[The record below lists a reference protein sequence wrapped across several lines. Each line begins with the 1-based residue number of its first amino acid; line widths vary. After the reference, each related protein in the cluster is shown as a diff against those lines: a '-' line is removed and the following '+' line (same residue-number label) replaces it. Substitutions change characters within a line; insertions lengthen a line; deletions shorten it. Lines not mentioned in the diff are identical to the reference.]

1 MSDQLAIYKSVRG
14 VEVQD
19 DVQIQILPVHQ
30 TMEKM
35 A

>member
-14 VEVQD
+14 VEVQG

-30 TMEKM
+30 TVAKM